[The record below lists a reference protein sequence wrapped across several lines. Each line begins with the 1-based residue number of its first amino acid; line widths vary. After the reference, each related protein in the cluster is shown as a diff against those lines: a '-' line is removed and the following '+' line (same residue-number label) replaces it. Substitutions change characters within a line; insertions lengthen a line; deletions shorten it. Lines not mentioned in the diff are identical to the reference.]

1 MVKLRK
7 KLLIGVDFGTSATK
21 IYLQEEGV
29 IEELPTVIALNK
41 RSRGVLAIGEEAK
54 KMIGRNPMNIDVI
67 RPVLK
72 GIIVHFDEAL
82 IFLENILENL
92 KKEYFSVFGSSL
104 VIGVPLDLTEV
115 QKKGVID
122 VGLNSGAKE
131 VYLIEEP
138 IAAALG
144 ANLDIDAA
152 KGILIVD
159 IGGGTTD
166 IALISLGGV
175 VLGKSIR
182 IGGDSFNEAIIEYLK
197 SKFGLLIGEGQ
208 AEEAKIKIGSIVNN
222 RNELFLVKGRDIL
235 TGLPKELNFNSQY
248 LRESISE
255 HLEEIS
261 SVLKDIVNLA
271 PPDLLSDI
279 SQYGVY
285 LAGGGSLIYGL
296 NNFLEKEIKLK
307 INLVDEPRYAVIRGI
322 GKILEDF
329 NHYKK
334 YLINA

>member
-1 MVKLRK
+1 MVKFRK
-7 KLLIGVDFGTSATK
+7 KILIGVDFGTSATK
-21 IYLQEEGV
+21 IYLQEVGI
-29 IEELPTVIALNK
+29 IEELPTVIAVNK
-41 RSRGVLAIGEEAK
+41 RSRGILAIGEEAK
-54 KMIGRNPMNIDVI
+54 KMIGRNPMNIDVV

-82 IFLENILENL
+82 IFLENILEKI
-92 KKEYFSVFGSSL
+92 KKEYFSLFGSTL
-104 VIGVPLDLTEV
+104 IIGIPLDITEV

-222 RNELFLVKGRDIL
+222 RNEFFLIKGRDIL
-235 TGLPKELNFNSQY
+235 TGLPKELSFNSQY

-255 HLEEIS
+255 HLEEIG

-279 SQYGVY
+279 SQYGVF

-296 NNFLEKEIKLK
+296 NNFLEKEVKLK
-307 INLVDEPRYAVIRGI
+307 INLVDEPRYSVIRGI

-334 YLINA
+334 YLINV